1 MLLITTLKVYV
12 VLDWKVGRDIEFR
25 CRFMRGTMTED
36 SKRNSES
43 DSSLVWSTEDA
54 KYVAVLLSRYN
65 GDLNVSLKAL
75 FGSSCSVEMA
85 VRVSE
90 RYAQQFGLT
99 HMEFMSKYRKW
110 KKGEL

>member
-1 MLLITTLKVYV
+1 MLLITTLKVHL

-54 KYVAVLLSRYN
+54 KNVAVLLSRYN
-65 GDLNVSLKAL
+65 GDLNASLRRYLAVLAVWKRLSAYL
-75 FGSSCSVEMA
+75 RDTHNSSVLRIWS
-85 VRVSE
+85 
-90 RYAQQFGLT
+90 L
-99 HMEFMSKYRKW
+99 
-110 KKGEL
+110 